1 MILETIV
8 WFAIAFYTS
17 WGIGANDETMAM
29 AAAGSSW
36 SINRVA
42 IIGAIFACIGAILFG
57 QIVEK
62 TIGTELLL
70 IKITHQ
76 TCLTIVVSTAIWLTV
91 ASWFGWPVS
100 TTHTALGAVMGFG
113 IMAGGFQTINWQGFS
128 SVIWGWLLSPFIG
141 LLVSFVTC
149 YVANFLGK
157 TLDGASSRNEKV
169 WMHLSFLIALL
180 TEFWRGANDVGNA
193 TAFLQVIFF
202 DSLIPRMIGGI
213 GMAVGIIV
221 LGRRVIFTVGT
232 RITRLAP
239 SATFLTQV
247 ATVLVIAV
255 GTLMGLPLSGT
266 HILVGSVLGA
276 GFAVKSEINFEV
288 VARVIFAWFFTFPAG
303 ALFAMLVTYISTLL

>member
-8 WFAIAFYTS
+8 WFVVAFYIS

-70 IKITHQ
+70 IEITHQ

-128 SVIWGWLLSPFIG
+128 SVIWGWLFSPFIG
-141 LLVSFVTC
+141 LLASFVTC

-157 TLDGASSRNEKV
+157 TKDVASNRSEKV
-169 WMHLSFLIALL
+169 WMYLSFLIALL

-193 TAFLQVIFF
+193 TAFLRMTFF
-202 DSLIPRMIGGI
+202 DPLIPRMIGGI
-213 GMAVGIIV
+213 GMAVGIII

-239 SATFLTQV
+239 SATLLTQV

-288 VARVIFAWFFTFPAG
+288 VAHVIFAWFFTFPAG
-303 ALFAMLVTYISTLL
+303 ALFAMLVTYIFTLL